1 MKTMNLKK
9 TEWTGVATLF
19 FSEYCCENKVEGIQG
34 DRYRRYAAGFF
45 KKYFSHNGLNP
56 HNLMKMEEIPFLS
69 VLNVAVRNSLF
80 DRCVQNLIDRDPG
93 RTVVNIGCGFDTRY
107 FRLRGY
113 RGLYYDVDYVKVIGL
128 KKRLFR
134 RFNPSC
140 HFTGVRDAF
149 TDRFWKRELVL
160 DRDNPVIVCEGVFCY
175 IPYRKVVRF
184 VEELFERYPKATL
197 ICDVYLYQQHLVF
210 DDERSRLLLRY
221 PEDGQER
228 YNRHRKFYEFKD
240 YLRRFRKQ
248 KLISDNLKDKTAL
261 LEVFENKDEKK
272 VSFQGKEYIPSYW
285 IGIYEHSNRG
295 CFCGTEKKK

>member
-1 MKTMNLKK
+1 M
-9 TEWTGVATLF
+9 F

-45 KKYFSHNGLNP
+45 KKYFSRNGLNP

-175 IPYRKVVRF
+175 IPYI
-184 VEELFERYPKATL
+184 L
-197 ICDVYLYQQHLVF
+197 
-210 DDERSRLLLRY
+210 SRNDTNKSLLLSPSSQY
-221 PEDGQER
+221 PLEF
-228 YNRHRKFYEFKD
+228 RHYTPHNQFLFTEPVKIIFE
-240 YLRRFRKQ
+240 
-248 KLISDNLKDKTAL
+248 LIELS
-261 LEVFENKDEKK
+261 VPV
-272 VSFQGKEYIPSYW
+272 VSFLTILRIS
-285 IGIYEHSNRG
+285 
-295 CFCGTEKKK
+295 